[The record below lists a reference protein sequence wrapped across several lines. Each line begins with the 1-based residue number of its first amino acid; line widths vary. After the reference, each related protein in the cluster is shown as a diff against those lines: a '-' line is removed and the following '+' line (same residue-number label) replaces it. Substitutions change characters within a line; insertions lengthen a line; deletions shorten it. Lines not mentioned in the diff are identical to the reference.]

1 MIWEVAGVIG
11 IDPLPLT
18 MRELMWM
25 ARAREENLW
34 VKVSHLMASSLNA
47 NPFLKEHYRP
57 ADLNPFRRE
66 EVGSADDVFDAM
78 ARDGFTSRG

>member
-18 MRELMWM
+18 LRELMWM

-34 VKVSHLMASSLNA
+34 TKVSHLMASSLNA
-47 NPFLKEHYRP
+47 NPFL
-57 ADLNPFRRE
+57 RE
-66 EVGSADDVFDAM
+66 EAGSADDVFDAM

>member
-18 MRELMWM
+18 LRELMWM

-34 VKVSHLMASSLNA
+34 TKVSHLMASSLNA
-47 NPFLKEHYRP
+47 NPFLREHYR
-57 ADLNPFRRE
+57 ASDLNPFRRE
-66 EVGSADDVFDAM
+66 EAGSADDVFDMM

>member
-18 MRELMWM
+18 LRELMWM

-34 VKVSHLMASSLNA
+34 IKVSHLMASSLNA
-47 NPFLKEHYRP
+47 NPFH
-57 ADLNPFRRE
+57 RE

>member
-18 MRELMWM
+18 LRELMWM

-34 VKVSHLMASSLNA
+34 TKVSHLMASSLNA
-47 NPFLKEHYRP
+47 
-57 ADLNPFRRE
+57 NPFRRE